1 MMIVESVNNDFE
13 HSEKL
18 TDCLSDGI
26 GPMSRVSG
34 HGWPISRGWAISRR
48 RSERYK
54 LYQSRTQTSA
64 ESVRAHTNN
73 DVIAFFERG

>member
-34 HGWPISRGWAISRR
+34 RGWPISRR

-54 LYQSRTQTSA
+54 LYQSRTQTSV

-73 DVIAFFERG
+73 DVIAFFER